1 MNDSQAYIL
10 HLTCEPSLYSY
21 CQNRS
26 APFVIGVTNITEFKF
41 SLLDILIVQFLGDF
55 SKLPFLISN
64 PCLFM
69 AKYKALYSTNTYKSE
84 SYCFFM
90 LLFVLVIS
98 FFPDPEH

>member
-1 MNDSQAYIL
+1 
-10 HLTCEPSLYSY
+10 
-21 CQNRS
+21 
-26 APFVIGVTNITEFKF
+26 
-41 SLLDILIVQFLGDF
+41 
-55 SKLPFLISN
+55 
-64 PCLFM
+64 M